1 MKSDFPQELIG
12 SDVENSFPIE
22 LETSSIATKDDLAG
36 LNDLAF
42 NSDNEIPLWGDNF
55 FLTSEPVPNIDVAT
69 LDESS
74 FFSAPGNT
82 AFEENVPF
90 SFADEGIS
98 GEPGLQNVG
107 YDSFVKREGR
117 FSRD

>member
-1 MKSDFPQELIG
+1 MKSEFPQELIG
-12 SDVENSFPIE
+12 SDVENSLPIE
-22 LETSSIATKDDLAG
+22 LGTSSVATKDDLAS

-55 FLTSEPVPNIDVAT
+55 FLTSEPVPNTDVAT
-69 LDESS
+69 LDESI

-98 GEPGLQNVG
+98 GELGSQSVG
-107 YDSFVKREGR
+107 YDSFVKRGR
-117 FSRD
+117 RFPRD